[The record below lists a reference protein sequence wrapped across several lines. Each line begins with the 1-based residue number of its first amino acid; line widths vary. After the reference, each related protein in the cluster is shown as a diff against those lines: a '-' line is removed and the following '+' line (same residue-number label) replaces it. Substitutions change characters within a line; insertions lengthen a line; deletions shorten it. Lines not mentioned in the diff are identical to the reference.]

1 VAQTSTCPQGGNSR
15 HRQFI
20 GGRSMNS
27 EFMLACPAKGLVAL
41 LAKPILKGIFQ
52 FPHGLLSVVWES
64 TNLTAM
70 ER

>member
-1 VAQTSTCPQGGNSR
+1 
-15 HRQFI
+15 
-20 GGRSMNS
+20 MNS

-52 FPHGLLSVVWES
+52 FPRGVLSVVWES

>member
-1 VAQTSTCPQGGNSR
+1 
-15 HRQFI
+15 
-20 GGRSMNS
+20 MNS

-41 LAKPILKGIFQ
+41 LAKSILKGIFQ
-52 FPHGLLSVVWES
+52 FPHGVLSVVWES